1 MIVDGSHNV
10 PTMFVTLE
18 QARALS
24 ALAQEGTLQKAAAK
38 LHKGHTAVLYALTGL
53 EEQTGLLL
61 LDRSGYRL
69 RLTPEGQAVLIHARK
84 MLDAER
90 ELVTTCQRIQSGW
103 EPSVRLVF
111 DGIVPIG
118 PVLGWM
124 RGLMDQGAPTKVSV
138 SAEFLAGVEEAFER
152 AEADFMMAVLP
163 PLRTGLASHRMPPV
177 RARLCAHRSHPLAQ
191 AKKLSAADLSEHVLL
206 TVRGSDPRL
215 SLPTAGL
222 EVRSQLHLN
231 DFETKKQAILRGLGF
246 GWLPEHVAG
255 RELARG
261 TLVTLRYAGGAEH
274 TFAPRL
280 FHRAAYRPGKAGT
293 ALLKAVGAS

>member
-1 MIVDGSHNV
+1 MSSVH
-10 PTMFVTLE
+10 VTLE

-24 ALAQEGTLQKAAAK
+24 ALAQEGTLQKAATK
-38 LHKGHTAVLYALTGL
+38 LHKGHTAVLYALSGL
-53 EEQTGLLL
+53 EEQTGLVL

-69 RLTPEGQAVLIHARK
+69 RLTGEGQAVLVHARK
-84 MLDAER
+84 MLEAER
-90 ELVTTCQRIQSGW
+90 ELLTTCQQIQSGW
-103 EPSVRLVF
+103 EPAVRLVF
-111 DGIVPIG
+111 DGIVPID

-124 RGLMDQGAPTKVSV
+124 RGLVEQGSPTKISV
-138 SAEFLAGVEEAFER
+138 SAEFLAGVEEGFER
-152 AEADFMMAVLP
+152 TEADFMMAVLP
-163 PLRTGLASHRMPPV
+163 PVRPGLLSHAMPPV
-177 RARLCAHRSHPLAQ
+177 RALLCAHRSHPLAQ
-191 AKKLSAADLSEHVLL
+191 AEEVSASDLTEHVLL

-255 RELARG
+255 RELGRG
-261 TLVTLRYAGGAEH
+261 ALVALRYAGGAEH

-280 FHRAAYRPGKAGT
+280 YHRAGTRPGKAGA
-293 ALLKAVGAS
+293 ALLRAVGAA